1 MVSYIV
7 IKHSAYYRRK
17 LISKGNIACTR
28 RRSERVSAKLLV
40 NMGRFTNPSYNF
52 LAGSEVPIKR
62 LSVRNYVVFLSP
74 SEFNKPATSSSFR
87 KGSPKLTLRRKQME
101 FAMTRNSKEWGLRRV
116 HSTAT
121 SCRKGPSYVRFDE
134 GMLSGV
140 YESNQLNLLRSHVI
154 SNKKCKNLS
163 IIMSDPNFLISAWVR
178 VRSNNGSLTPALNSD
193 TLDGVDLAWFQKTAN
208 SMRNGIFQFSPPIN
222 FTSLGDM

>member
-1 MVSYIV
+1 MVLYIV
-7 IKHSAYYRRK
+7 IKHSAYRRK

-62 LSVRNYVVFLSP
+62 LSVRNYVVFFSP

-101 FAMTRNSKEWGLRRV
+101 FAWNSNENDLNIKWKPCGNRGKLKL
-116 HSTAT
+116 T
-121 SCRKGPSYVRFDE
+121 
-134 GMLSGV
+134 
-140 YESNQLNLLRSHVI
+140 SNQIQIKLKWK
-154 SNKKCKNLS
+154 SNETELQTTWNDLE
-163 IIMSDPNFLISAWVR
+163 IAWT
-178 VRSNNGSLTPALNSD
+178 SN
-193 TLDGVDLAWFQKTAN
+193 
-208 SMRNGIFQFSPPIN
+208 
-222 FTSLGDM
+222 